1 VIPVEFETAHS
12 TLFRQLLKIRK
23 QHKPKREPAA
33 EFDSFF
39 GRLPPCSDETRYWG
53 SSILGRENDLPIMI
67 EGRHPSVR
75 ILQTQ

>member
-1 VIPVEFETAHS
+1 MLQLIRLQPTRQRPRKRPFPQIKEKWNFVIPVEFETAHS

-39 GRLPPCSDETRYWG
+39 GRLPPCSDG
-53 SSILGRENDLPIMI
+53 QGK
-67 EGRHPSVR
+67 
-75 ILQTQ
+75 